1 MWCAVCLY
9 GNFIAAWTM
18 TTKKEVFTIVSD
30 YFLAEIDRQKRLQK
44 LTYRDIAKKAGINY
58 GTMRKFMCGTYN
70 GDNERIADLIAAAL
84 KIER

>member
-1 MWCAVCLY
+1 MSLRQLY
-9 GNFIAAWTM
+9 CSVGDDN
-18 TTKKEVFTIVSD
+18 KKEVFTIVSD

-70 GDNERIADLIAAAL
+70 GDNERIADLIAAVL